1 MESYGLISICISA
14 LIAVFLIL
22 SLLAIVMRLIT
33 VIFPEKVIKD
43 DSAVIAALTTIVNKY
58 YPGTKITKV
67 VSKVL

>member
-22 SLLAIVMRLIT
+22 SLLAIFMRLIT
-33 VIFPEKVIKD
+33 VIFPEKDIKY

-58 YPGTKITKV
+58 YPDTKITNIEEAK
-67 VSKVL
+67 

>member
-22 SLLAIVMRLIT
+22 FLLAIIMRLIT
-33 VIFPEKVIKD
+33 VIFPEEDIKD

-58 YPGTKITKV
+58 YPGIKITKIEET
-67 VSKVL
+67 K

>member
-22 SLLAIVMRLIT
+22 FFLAIIMRLIT
-33 VIFPEKVIKD
+33 VIFPEKDINE

-58 YPGTKITKV
+58 YPGTKITKIEET
-67 VSKVL
+67 K